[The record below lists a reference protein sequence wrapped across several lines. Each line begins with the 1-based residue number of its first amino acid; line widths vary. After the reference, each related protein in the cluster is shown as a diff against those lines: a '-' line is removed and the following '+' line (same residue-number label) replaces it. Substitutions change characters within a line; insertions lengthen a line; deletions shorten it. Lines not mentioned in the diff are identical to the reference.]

1 MASCVST
8 LSIAYRTTGNI
19 NAVVHNVLQLN
30 TWYTVGSCPTG
41 VLLTNQEYAHM
52 QPTPSLTA
60 AEVAELS
67 TAVIGLWAAA
77 WAVRVLRRLIPK

>member
-8 LSIAYRTTGNI
+8 VSIAYKTTTNT
-19 NAVVHNVLQLN
+19 NAVVYNVLQLN
-30 TWYTVGSCPTG
+30 TSYTVGSCPTG
-41 VLLTNQEYAHM
+41 VLLTNQEYADM
-52 QPTPSLTA
+52 QRTPSLTA
-60 AEVAELS
+60 AQVAELS